1 MVSHKEVQ
9 IFDAIYHNAIVVDQ
23 ILAVEEI
30 IGCQQEIPRQTTEP
44 WQTMNAIHLISNRN
58 NLLEAFHLHQK
69 SLEKEKKKPIK
80 FNHQS
85 VCKNPLDYRYHQCQR
100 SAIDD

>member
-69 SLEKEKKKPIK
+69 SLEKEKKNDKIQSPIGLQK
-80 FNHQS
+80 SSRLPLSS
-85 VCKNPLDYRYHQCQR
+85 VPAVRHR
-100 SAIDD
+100 